1 VTVDPEPVAMAPGS
15 TVTDVAD
22 WVHHD
27 LAAAFVGA
35 RVWGPSAR
43 FEGQRVG
50 RDHEVL
56 DGDIV
61 EILR

>member
-1 VTVDPEPVAMAPGS
+1 
-15 TVTDVAD
+15 VAD

-27 LAAAFVGA
+27 LGASFRGA
-35 RVWGPSAR
+35 RVWGSSAQ

-50 RDHEVL
+50 RDHVVM
-56 DGDIV
+56 DDDVV